1 MAELI
6 SKTYALALFEAGL
19 DLGKVNE
26 FNKELD
32 FLKDVFE
39 GERKLLQILSH
50 PKINKI
56 EKKDILDKLFK
67 EKISLEM
74 LNFLYILI
82 DKRREAY
89 ILEIVEQYKGLF
101 NEHENIVK
109 VVALSAV
116 PMEEKSKSKLAT
128 VLSNKLN
135 KKIELINEV
144 DNSIIGGV
152 LLKMENKIMDGTL
165 KGQLESIGR
174 IISGATN

>member
-26 FNKELD
+26 FNEELD
-32 FLKDVFE
+32 FVKTIFV
-39 GERKLLQILSH
+39 GEKKLLQILGH
-50 PKINKI
+50 PKINKV
-56 EKKDILDKLFK
+56 EKKDLIDKLFK
-67 EKISLEM
+67 EKLSLEM

-82 DKRREAY
+82 DKRREMY
-89 ILEIVEQYKGLF
+89 ILDMIDQYKGLF

-109 VVALSAV
+109 VVAMTAV
-116 PMEEKSKSKLAT
+116 PMEELIT
-128 VLSNKLN
+128 VLNNRLN
-135 KKIELINEV
+135 KKIELTNEV
-144 DNSIIGGV
+144 DSSILGGV

-174 IISGATN
+174 VISGAAN